1 VTGCFADNRLSR
13 QDDRRALLQ
22 QSMQQAQEQNDEAEQ
37 QFNPDMQP
45 QQTYETRF
53 SNP

>member
-1 VTGCFADNRLSR
+1 
-13 QDDRRALLQ
+13 
-22 QSMQQAQEQNDEAEQ
+22 MQQAQEQDDEAEQ
-37 QFNPDMQP
+37 QFNQDMQQ